1 MDSDRTIIIPR
12 PAGLAGV
19 PNGTGVAE
27 PVFLG
32 SGTFA
37 ELPPAG
43 GSPIVS
49 AAAPL
54 LALMSRLRNVMTVPD
69 PARLRERAVAEVRQY
84 EQTLRNARLPLEQIR
99 TSHYAICA
107 SLDDVVQNTPWGSRG
122 PWANASLVS
131 TFHQE
136 VRSGERFF
144 ELLIRLCQNP
154 GGFLP
159 VIELMYLCM
168 SLGMQGRYRLSPRG
182 PAELDR
188 VREETYAIILRQ
200 RGAAE
205 PALSLDWQGIAAPY
219 RPLRAELPVWLT
231 ALAATALLGFAYAL
245 ISFGLNTDS
254 DRLFEA
260 GLAVPPTAMPAIVR
274 AEPPKPVQLVPE
286 PRGGRSRLTAAL
298 QPEIKGGLVSI
309 AGTESM
315 PIVRIQ
321 STGMFASG
329 SAAIENRFLPV
340 LSRVAAALH
349 SRPRPV
355 RVIGYTDNQPIH
367 TVAFPS
373 NFQLSLARAK
383 AAAQVLAA
391 TIGEG
396 RVTVEGRADAD
407 PIASNATADGR
418 QQNRRIEIVAGQGE
432 MP

>member
-1 MDSDRTIIIPR
+1 
-12 PAGLAGV
+12 
-19 PNGTGVAE
+19 
-27 PVFLG
+27 
-32 SGTFA
+32 
-37 ELPPAG
+37 
-43 GSPIVS
+43 
-49 AAAPL
+49 
-54 LALMSRLRNVMTVPD
+54 
-69 PARLRERAVAEVRQY
+69 
-84 EQTLRNARLPLEQIR
+84 
-99 TSHYAICA
+99 
-107 SLDDVVQNTPWGSRG
+107 
-122 PWANASLVS
+122 
-131 TFHQE
+131 
-136 VRSGERFF
+136 
-144 ELLIRLCQNP
+144 
-154 GGFLP
+154 
-159 VIELMYLCM
+159 MYLCM

-188 VREETYAIILRQ
+188 MREETYAIILRQ

-298 QPEIKGGLVSI
+298 QPEIEGGLVSI

-340 LSRVAAALH
+340 LSRVGGGAAFQAETCARDRLH
-349 SRPRPV
+349 RQPADPYRRLPV
-355 RVIGYTDNQPIH
+355 QFP
-367 TVAFPS
+367 AFP
-373 NFQLSLARAK
+373 RA
-383 AAAQVLAA
+383 
-391 TIGEG
+391 GEG
-396 RVTVEGRADAD
+396 GC
-407 PIASNATADGR
+407 PG
-418 QQNRRIEIVAGQGE
+418 AGGDDR
-432 MP
+432 